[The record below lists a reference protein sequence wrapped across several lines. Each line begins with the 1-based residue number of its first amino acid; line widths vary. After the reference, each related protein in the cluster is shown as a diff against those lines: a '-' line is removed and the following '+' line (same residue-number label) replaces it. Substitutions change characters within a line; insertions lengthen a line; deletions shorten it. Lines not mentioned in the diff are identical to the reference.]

1 MSAKFPIKF
10 AIAAIALSATLAACA
25 EDAGRPERIART
37 GRSVDQC
44 FTAREVRGFSA
55 QNNDTVV
62 MRIGV
67 DRYFRLSGLGG
78 CNDVDWAT
86 GIGIQSR
93 GSGYICSGGDAD
105 LLVPSSSVGTQR
117 CPVLHIERLT
127 PLEVAALPA
136 GKKP

>member
-1 MSAKFPIKF
+1 MSVKFPLKLAVAAIVLT
-10 AIAAIALSATLAACA
+10 APIAACTADAARPQRVASASRN
-25 EDAGRPERIART
+25 G
-37 GRSVDQC
+37 DQC
-44 FTAREVRGFSA
+44 FTARDVRGFSA

-93 GSGYICSGGDAD
+93 GAGFICSGGDAD
-105 LLVPSSSVGTQR
+105 LIVPSSTLGTQR

-127 PLEVAALPA
+127 SAEVALLPK